1 MTAELIDVDRLA
13 GLVDVDRAA
22 QWAPRSA
29 AAAAPSGGIR
39 GAQGIWQGVMD
50 RARDTWSRGRDDA
63 LCQTHPTA
71 RQEPRPVPP
80 ALIRFVCGSHIEQ
93 PVDGRGR
100 GCPECVIEHEERLA
114 ERRRRRVRALED
126 DTTTPTNYLI

>member
-1 MTAELIDVDRLA
+1 MTAELVGLDRLA

-22 QWAPRSA
+22 QWAPGAA

-50 RARDTWSRGRDDA
+50 RARDTWSRGREGA
-63 LCQTHPTA
+63 RTPNTGIA

-80 ALIRFVCGSHIEQ
+80 ALIRFVCGSHLEQ

-114 ERRRRRVRALED
+114 ERRRRRARALADAE
-126 DTTTPTNYLI
+126 PTHYPI